1 MSERFGFRMT
11 KELKDA
17 IEKDAKQGSFPS
29 MNEWL
34 TEAAKHFL
42 ECKKAYQASSM
53 RLIVLKYS
61 GYCLNPKCKRKV
73 EVGEWAYYGRG
84 VGIICL
90 DCFIERLGDKAVI
103 AKYMKMRELRHMIKV
118 FQAELGRLADKL
130 DIYATADKLDE
141 LHKQATELKNLCFR
155 YLKECVGRPEEQ
167 KALEE
172 VIRATQK
179 ELEMLHN
186 MEEFFAK
193 RLKRKIKKAPYE
205 T

>member
-1 MSERFGFRMT
+1 MSERYGFRMT

-42 ECKKAYQASSM
+42 ECKKAYQTSSM

-73 EVGEWAYYGRG
+73 DVGEWAYYGRG

-90 DCFIERLGDKAVI
+90 DCFIERLGDKTVI
-103 AKYMKMRELRHMIKV
+103 AKYMKMRELKHSIKV
-118 FQAELGRLADKL
+118 FQAELDNLADKL
-130 DIYATADKLDE
+130 DIYATADKLDQ
-141 LHKQATELKNLCFR
+141 LHKEAVELKKFCMR
-155 YLKECVGRPEEQ
+155 YLKEAIGRPEEQ
-167 KALEE
+167 KALED
-172 VIRATQK
+172 VIRATNDMVAI
-179 ELEMLHN
+179 LRA
-186 MEEFFAK
+186 MEEFFEK